1 MTRRVAV
8 CGIGTESSTFSAHR
22 TTVDDFTLWTDISR
36 YPFLEADA
44 SSASGWWPGT
54 RVEFVP
60 LLVARALPGGPVTR
74 EAYTALESRLLA
86 ALTAEGPFDAVYLDL
101 HGAMHVEGRDDAEA
115 GLAAAIRAIIGRD
128 RPIAASMDLHG
139 QVSRRFAELV
149 DLPTAY
155 RTAPHVDMEE
165 TRERACRLLVHA
177 LTKDTHP
184 PAEGTDPLTQGTE
197 PLSEGTDPL
206 TQGTEPLPEGTD
218 PLTQDTDPLPEG
230 TDPPPRGS
238 NLPARGAELVRAWVR
253 VPLLLPGERTS
264 TRLDPAA
271 AIYARLPEVSR
282 RPGVLD
288 ASIWIGYAWADAPR
302 TGVDLLVSGTCP
314 DAVTEAAAELARA
327 LWRAR
332 DDYAFAMPALS
343 PRAAIETALAA
354 PARPYFVS
362 DSGDNPTAGGSG
374 DAAWFLAD
382 LLATPS
388 LAAGEKTAIWASCA
402 DPAAVAACVAAG
414 AGAAVELRVG
424 GVFSGDPP
432 VPLRGVVHAVR
443 PGDPVGGDLAV
454 VRSGGVHAV
463 LTTRR
468 KPYHFIADLT
478 ELGLDPWR
486 HDLTAVKIGYL
497 EPDLHRAAAG
507 SVLALT
513 PGGVSQDLAAL
524 PYRRLTRP
532 IHPLDPDMPAPDLT
546 PVLLRSAARRI

>member
-1 MTRRVAV
+1 M

-36 YPFLEADA
+36 YPFLEADP
-44 SSASGWWPGT
+44 SSASGWWPGGQ
-54 RVEFVP
+54 VEFVP
-60 LLVARALPGGPVTR
+60 LLVARALPGGPVTG

-86 ALTAEGPFDAVYLDL
+86 ALTAEGPFDGVYLDL

-115 GLAAAIRAIIGRD
+115 GLAAAIRAVIGPD

-155 RTAPHVDMEE
+155 RTAPHVDLEE
-165 TRERACRLLVHA
+165 TRERACRLLVHT
-177 LTKDTHP
+177 LTRH
-184 PAEGTDPLTQGTE
+184 
-197 PLSEGTDPL
+197 
-206 TQGTEPLPEGTD
+206 
-218 PLTQDTDPLPEG
+218 
-230 TDPPPRGS
+230 TDPPAGGPG
-238 NLPARGAELVRAWVR
+238 LLAEEAELVRAWVR

-302 TGVDLLVSGTCP
+302 TGINVLVSGTSP
-314 DAVTEAAAELARA
+314 DAVSEAAAELAQA

-332 DDYAFAMPALS
+332 DDYAFAMPALP

-388 LAAGEKTAIWASCA
+388 LAAGDKSAIWASCA

-414 AGAAVELRVG
+414 PGGAVELRVG
-424 GVFSGDPP
+424 GVYSGDAP
-432 VPLRGVVHAVR
+432 VPLRGVVHSVR

-468 KPYHFIADLT
+468 KPYHFIEDLT

-532 IHPLDPDMPAPDLT
+532 IHPLDSDMPAPDLT